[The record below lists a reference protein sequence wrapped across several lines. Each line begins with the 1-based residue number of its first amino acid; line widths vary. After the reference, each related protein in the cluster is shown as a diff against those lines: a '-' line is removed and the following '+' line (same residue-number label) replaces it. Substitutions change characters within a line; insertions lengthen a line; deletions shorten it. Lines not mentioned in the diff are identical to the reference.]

1 MWFFRKKKRT
11 EQDILID
18 RIKAERLDMQ
28 GLFSNINKRGEVEAL
43 YKELSKLSHPD
54 KFEKDPKKNEI
65 AHKLFT
71 QIQNNRNN
79 YTQLMELKAIVEVKL
94 LND

>member
-1 MWFFRKKKRT
+1 MWFFKKKRT

-18 RIKAERLDMQ
+18 RIKAEQLDMQ

-54 KFEKDPKKNEI
+54 KFEKDPEKKEI
-65 AHKLFT
+65 AQKLFT

>member
-1 MWFFRKKKRT
+1 MWFFKKKKQT
-11 EQDILID
+11 GQDILIE
-18 RIKAERLDMQ
+18 RIKAEQLDMQ

-43 YKELSKLSHPD
+43 FKELSKLSHPD
-54 KFEKDPKKNEI
+54 KFEKDPERKKI
-65 AHKLFT
+65 AQKLFT

-79 YTQLMELKAIVEVKL
+79 YTQLMELKSIIEVKL

>member
-1 MWFFRKKKRT
+1 MWFFKKKRT

-18 RIKAERLDMQ
+18 RIKAEQLDMK

-54 KFEKDPKKNEI
+54 KFEKNPEKKEI
-65 AHKLFT
+65 AQKLFT

-79 YTQLMELKAIVEVKL
+79 YTQLMELKTIVEVKL

>member
-1 MWFFRKKKRT
+1 MWFFKKKRT

-18 RIKAERLDMQ
+18 RIKAEQLDMK

-54 KFEKDPKKNEI
+54 KFEKDPEKKEI
-65 AHKLFT
+65 AQKLFT

-79 YTQLMELKAIVEVKL
+79 YTQLLELKANVEVKL